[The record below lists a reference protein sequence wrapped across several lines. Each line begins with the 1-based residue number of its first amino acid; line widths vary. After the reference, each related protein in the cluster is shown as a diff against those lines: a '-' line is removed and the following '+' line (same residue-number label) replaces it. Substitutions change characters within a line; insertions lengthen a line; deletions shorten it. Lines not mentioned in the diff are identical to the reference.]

1 MGRSVS
7 TALSFPE
14 EPLPD
19 GVKRM
24 RLRYAG
30 TCVGCRQALEQG
42 EWAYYLRTSRT
53 VRCLSCG
60 PGTAAET
67 PVVAGSSAAQEAERA
82 AARAARLSQRSNAAE
97 RRAAAFAAGAEGE
110 RIVAEALA
118 PLSAAGYVLLHDR
131 AAGPKANLDHVVIGP
146 SGVWLVNAKH
156 WSGTVVVD
164 ESLRHNGRDRRRQL
178 ERAADERKLVEELL
192 RASGLSAPVYCVF
205 AFTASAPDP
214 ATVNNIVLTP
224 VGALRA
230 RIGGAPPVLDPRE
243 LDRVAA
249 RLVTALPAAGAAEHP
264 PAVADD
270 ELPDDLRDEAAYF
283 FLEPW
288 SRYGRK
294 RLYLHRFGQC
304 FGYVDQVTRTCH
316 VESAHERARP
326 NLEFVLEWFADVDA
340 EPRQLGRLGRLAM
353 WVAGGAPRRAVAV
366 RFKRQRTDRLY
377 VHLADGRSRHQIG
390 YFDLINRRTHAAEPE
405 LAAVVTRAGALH
417 ATTFSD
423 RSG

>member
-1 MGRSVS
+1 VVGGSVS
-7 TALSFPE
+7 ANAGSAADVPSEDIKT
-14 EPLPD
+14 
-19 GVKRM
+19 M

-30 TCVGCRQALEQG
+30 VCAGCSQEVEKG
-42 EWAYYLRTSRT
+42 ERAHYLPATRT
-53 VRCLSCG
+53 VRCLGCG
-60 PGTAAET
+60 PTPAT
-67 PVVAGSSAAQEAERA
+67 DVPVVAGSSAAQEADRA
-82 AARAARLSQRSNAAE
+82 AAQAARLAQRSDAAE

-156 WSGTVVVD
+156 WSGTVVAG
-164 ESLRHNGRDRRRQL
+164 ETLRHNGRTRRRQL
-178 ERAADERKLVEELL
+178 ERAVEERKLVEQLL
-192 RASGLSAPVYCVF
+192 RASGLTAPVHSVF

-214 ATVNNIVLTP
+214 ATVDGVVMTP

-230 RIGGAPPVLDPRE
+230 VIGGAPPVLDPGG

-249 RLVTALPAAGAAEHP
+249 CLVTSLPAAGAAEHP
-264 PAVADD
+264 RAVADE
-270 ELPDDLRDEAAYF
+270 ELPEDLRDEGAYF

-294 RLYLHRFGQC
+294 RLYLHRFGHC
-304 FGYVDQVTRTCH
+304 FGYVDTVERTCH
-316 VESAHERARP
+316 VESDHDRAQP

-353 WVAGGAPRRAVAV
+353 WVAGGASRRAVAV

-390 YFDLINRRTHAAEPE
+390 YFDLLSGKAHAAEPE
-405 LAAVVTRAGALH
+405 FAAVVKRAGELH
-417 ATTFSD
+417 ATNSTG
-423 RSG
+423 R